1 MSRTRLF
8 RPRQIFHEMLTGI
21 ASQILGWAPPG
32 TGRWYKEYGRTIL
45 IGFVRIQIGPQNALL
60 ANYHPK
66 LAAWAIIMTEL
77 ELYLNGQAKNLNGQW
92 GFGQVR
98 MAIASFT
105 KIRLNH
111 IS

>member
-1 MSRTRLF
+1 MVQGIWPNHSNWLCTYSD
-8 RPRQIFHEMLTGI
+8 RP
-21 ASQILGWAPPG
+21 P
-32 TGRWYKEYGRTIL
+32 
-45 IGFVRIQIGPQNALL
+45 NALF

>member
-1 MSRTRLF
+1 
-8 RPRQIFHEMLTGI
+8 
-21 ASQILGWAPPG
+21 
-32 TGRWYKEYGRTIL
+32 
-45 IGFVRIQIGPQNALL
+45 
-60 ANYHPK
+60 
-66 LAAWAIIMTEL
+66 MTEL